1 MTQPATQF
9 LEIAQPDDWHLHL
22 REGQALRDVAGAS
35 ATWAARAL
43 VMPNLSPPVTT
54 VERALAYR
62 QEILAALPEGSGFNP
77 QMTLYLTDNTPVEE
91 VLRAGQTPNV
101 LAFKLY
107 PAGATTHSDRG
118 VTDITRVDRVL
129 EAMAR
134 AGLVLC
140 VHGEV
145 TQPEVDVF
153 DREARF
159 VEEVL
164 SPLRRRHP
172 GLRVVL
178 EHITTAEGA
187 AYVGQ
192 SEPGIAATI
201 TPQHLLL
208 SRNAIFQGGLR
219 PHAYCLPVLK
229 RETHRQALLKA
240 ATSGSPRFFL
250 GTDSAPHARSTKEAS
265 CGCAGCYTA
274 PHALSLYAAAFE
286 QAHALARLEGF
297 ASQFGADF
305 YGLPRNTARIRLVR
319 RPQRVPDHFPFCGET
334 IVPLLAGTSLDWT
347 VDPDPA

>member
-1 MTQPATQF
+1 MSQSSIES

-22 REGQALRDVAGAS
+22 REGQALRDVAP
-35 ATWAARAL
+35 ATAAWAARAL

-54 VERALAYR
+54 VDRALEYR
-62 QEILAALPEGSGFNP
+62 REILSALGDGTGFNP

-91 VLRAGQTPNV
+91 VLKAAQTPNI

-107 PAGATTHSDRG
+107 PAGATTNSDRG
-118 VTDITRVDRVL
+118 VTDLSRVDRVL

-134 AGLVLC
+134 TGLVLC

-187 AYVGQ
+187 AYVEQ
-192 SEPGIAATI
+192 SDPGIAATI

-229 RETHRQALLKA
+229 RETHRQALLRA
-240 ATSGSPRFFL
+240 ATSGNPRFFL
-250 GTDSAPHARSTKEAS
+250 GTDSAPHARSAKEAS

-274 PHALSLYAAAFE
+274 PHALALYATAFE
-286 QAHALARLEGF
+286 QANALERLEGF
-297 ASQFGADF
+297 ASHYGAAF
-305 YGLPRNTARIRLVR
+305 YGLPQSRSRIRLVR
-319 RPQRVPDHFPFCGET
+319 RPVVVPDHYPFCGET
-334 IVPLLAGTSLDWT
+334 IIPLMAGMSLNWT
-347 VDPDPA
+347 LERDPA

>member
-1 MTQPATQF
+1 MNASQIQT

-22 REGQALRDVAGAS
+22 REGQALRDVVHAS
-35 ATWAARAL
+35 AAWAARAL

-54 VERALAYR
+54 VSRALAYR
-62 QEILAALPEGSGFNP
+62 QEILAALGGATDFNP

-91 VLRAGQTPNV
+91 VVSAAQTENL

-107 PAGATTHSDRG
+107 PAGATTNSDRG
-118 VTDITRVDRVL
+118 VTDMARVDRAL

-134 AGLVLC
+134 HGVVLC

-145 TQPEVDVF
+145 TRGEVDVF

-187 AYVGQ
+187 SYVAE

-208 SRNAIFQGGLR
+208 SRNALFQGGLR

-229 RETHRQALLKA
+229 RESHRQALLKA
-240 ATSGSPRFFL
+240 ATSASPRFFL
-250 GTDSAPHARSTKEAS
+250 GTDSAPHARSAKEAD

-274 PHALSLYAAAFE
+274 PHALALYAKAFE
-286 QAHALARLEGF
+286 QMGALDRLEPF
-297 ASQFGADF
+297 ASHFGADF
-305 YGLPRNTARIRLVR
+305 YGLPRTERRVRLTR
-319 RPQRVPDHFPFCGET
+319 APYTVPDRLPYCGET
-334 IVPLLAGTSLDWT
+334 IVPLMAGQTLDWT
-347 VDPDPA
+347 LERDPD